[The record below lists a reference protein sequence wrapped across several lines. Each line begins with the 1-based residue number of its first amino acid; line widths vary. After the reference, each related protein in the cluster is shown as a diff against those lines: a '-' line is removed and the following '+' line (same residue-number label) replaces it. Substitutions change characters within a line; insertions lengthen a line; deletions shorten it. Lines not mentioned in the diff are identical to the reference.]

1 MFKVSY
7 KKQSIDLFKID
18 GLQMK
23 RLGATPSNQ
32 QNFNVCWDN
41 YTLPTSEKNMSS
53 FYFWD
58 ISGAPFNK
66 SIYAP
71 YIKNITSGARLS
83 SFYDYPNECV
93 MYTMN
98 FLSQIYY
105 TYKNG
110 SCNLPRYEIK
120 YMVYY
125 AA

>member
-1 MFKVSY
+1 
-7 KKQSIDLFKID
+7 
-18 GLQMK
+18 
-23 RLGATPSNQ
+23 
-32 QNFNVCWDN
+32 
-41 YTLPTSEKNMSS
+41 MSS